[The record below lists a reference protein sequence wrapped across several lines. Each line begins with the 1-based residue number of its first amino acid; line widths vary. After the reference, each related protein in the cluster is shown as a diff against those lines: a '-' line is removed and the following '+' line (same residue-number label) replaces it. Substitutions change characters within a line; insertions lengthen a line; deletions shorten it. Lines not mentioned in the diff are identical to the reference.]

1 MSADQ
6 IAAEI
11 QSDADAMVEAA
22 KAHAALIA
30 KGDID
35 KLPRGK
41 AVIARMFGDVRA
53 SIVAEQA
60 KKHRGVGAALRG
72 WLRELEADV
81 AAVLA
86 LRVTMGCV
94 LQTYGTHSCTPPTFQ
109 RIATAI
115 GREWAMELKV
125 RAAARINP
133 VYYDGAVQR
142 LKDSNTTSQKHI
154 RMAMSRVVGNSL
166 DGVYDQDLTPT
177 EYMHLGKVGLQAC
190 MDAGLVDIH
199 RSTTRAGHLVE
210 YELTA
215 PIREFLLDEKAS
227 EWLAQP
233 VSLSMISPPLRWER
247 IVGGGFHTE
256 KRQLK
261 YPLIRVG
268 GRVRH
273 KHIREYRKAM
283 SADTMPNFFEPIN
296 YLQSIP
302 YSMSEDMYDTVKDI
316 WQEGGGV
323 LKVPK
328 KAPPV
333 KPVFPHAEGWNKEG
347 ASEADMEVFNRW
359 KRQTFNWHNDLREH
373 KSMAWEMHSFNKVVG
388 MARGKPVWNAMFA
401 DTRGR
406 LYYRGACSPQGS
418 DATKA
423 VVHFA
428 RKKPL
433 GRRGVYWLKVHIANC
448 FGFDKKKFKER
459 AAWTDQHWEHLLHGA
474 TDPSNSDVY
483 RANNDAPLMAVAAV
497 RELAAA
503 YASGNPET
511 FESGIIVH
519 MDATCSGLQHL
530 SAMLRDPVGGRY
542 VNLVPGGDEKADIYA
557 RVAHLAMMQIERDA
571 EGGHTCGMLWQALGV
586 SRKLA
591 KGPVMT
597 YVYGATLRSVAD
609 GIGDF
614 LDEQGYSAKDT
625 GVPFMK
631 MCMYLAKLLFKA
643 IEDTVPAAAALMRW
657 LKDVVRHHD
666 RTQPVVFTTPH
677 GLRVHHDYPDE
688 EQTRVRV
695 RSCGVEY
702 VVMYQQLETSKTTRM
717 QNAIAPNFVHAMDA
731 CHLSMTTQRM
741 AELDL
746 DMAVIHDS
754 FGTHPCDVDA
764 MHECIRAAFIELYSA
779 NDVLLNFAIDTGTSI
794 LAPTKGDLDL
804 STLMDSEFFFC

>member
-1 MSADQ
+1 MSAEQ

-11 QSDADAMVEAA
+11 RSDADAMVEAA

-41 AVIARMFGDVRA
+41 AVIARMFNGVRE
-53 SIVAEQA
+53 SIVTEQQ

-72 WLRELEADV
+72 WLRELDADV
-81 AAVLA
+81 AAVVA

-94 LQTYGTHSCTPPTFQ
+94 LQNYGAHNAAMPTFQ
-109 RIATAI
+109 RIATSI
-115 GREWAMELKV
+115 GREWSLELKV

-154 RMAMSRVVGNSL
+154 RMAMSRVIENSL
-166 DGVYDQDLTPT
+166 DGVYDSDLTAT

-190 MDAGLVDIH
+190 MEAGLVDIK
-199 RSTTRAGHLVE
+199 RSTSTKGHLVE
-210 YELTA
+210 YALTD
-215 PIREFLLDEKAS
+215 PIRDFLLDEKAS

-233 VSLSMISPPLRWER
+233 VSLSMVSPPLRWDR

-256 KRQLK
+256 ARQLK
-261 YPLIRVG
+261 YPLLRTHKRI
-268 GRVRH
+268 RH
-273 KHIREYRKAM
+273 KHLRAYRNAM
-283 SADTMPNFFEPIN
+283 SAETMPNFFEPIN

-302 YSMSEDMYDTVKDI
+302 YAMSEDVYGTVQQL
-316 WQEGGGV
+316 WAEGGGV
-323 LKVPK
+323 LKVPTKEAPK
-328 KAPPV
+328 KPE
-333 KPVFPHAEGWNKEG
+333 FPHSTEWSKEK
-347 ASEADMEVFNRW
+347 ATEDELDAFLRW
-359 KRQTFNWHNDLREH
+359 KRQTFNWHNALRDH
-373 KSMAWEMHSFNKVVG
+373 KAMAWEMHSFSKVVG

-423 VVHFA
+423 VVQFA
-428 RKKPL
+428 RKKAL

-448 FGFDKKKFKER
+448 FGFDKKRFKER
-459 AAWTDQHWEHLLHGA
+459 AAWTDTNWEFLLQGA
-474 TDPSNSDVY
+474 ADPANSDVY
-483 RANNDAPLMAVAAV
+483 RANTDAPLMAVAAV

-503 YASGNPET
+503 YSSGNPET

-530 SAMLRDPVGGRY
+530 SAMLRDSVGGQY
-542 VNLVPGGDEKADIYA
+542 VNLTAGGDEKADIYA
-557 RVAHLAMMQIERDA
+557 RVAQLAMMQIERDA
-571 EGGHTCGMLWQALGV
+571 AGGHACGQLWQALGV

-614 LDEQGYSAKDT
+614 LDEQGYSAKEA
-625 GVPFMK
+625 GVPFLK

-657 LKDVVRHHD
+657 LKEVVRQHD
-666 RTQPVVFTTPH
+666 RKAPVVFTTPH

-702 VVMYQQLETSKTTRM
+702 VVMHNQLETSKSTRM
-717 QNAIAPNFVHAMDA
+717 QNAIAPNFVHAMDG
-731 CHLSMTTQRM
+731 CHLSMTAQRM
-741 AELDL
+741 AELGL

-764 MHECIRAAFIELYSA
+764 MHQCIREAFVELYTEH
-779 NDVLLNFAIDTGTSI
+779 DTLLNFAVDTGTWVLRPSMG
-794 LAPTKGDLDL
+794 TLDL
-804 STLMDSEFFFC
+804 QAILDSEFFFC

>member
-41 AVIARMFGDVRA
+41 AVIARMFDDVRD
-53 SIVAEQA
+53 SIVAEQQ

-72 WLRELEADV
+72 WLRELDADV
-81 AAVLA
+81 AAVIA

-94 LQTYGTHSCTPPTFQ
+94 LQHYGAQRNSVPTFQ
-109 RIATAI
+109 RIATSI
-115 GREWAMELKV
+115 GREWALELKV

-133 VYYDGAVQR
+133 VYYDGAIQR
-142 LKDSNTTSQKHI
+142 LKDSNTTSQKHT
-154 RMAMSRVVGNSL
+154 RLAMSRVIENSL
-166 DGVYDQDLTPT
+166 DGVYDSDLTPT

-190 MDAGLVDIH
+190 MDAGLVDVQ
-199 RSTTRAGHLVE
+199 RSTSAKGHLVE
-210 YELTA
+210 YALTD
-215 PIREFLLDEKAS
+215 PIRDFLLDEKAS

-233 VSLSMISPPLRWER
+233 VSLTMVSPPLRWDR

-261 YPLIRVG
+261 FPLLRTHKRI
-268 GRVRH
+268 RH
-273 KHIREYRKAM
+273 KHLRAYRNAM
-283 SADTMPNFFEPIN
+283 SAETMPNFFEPIN

-302 YSMSEDMYDTVKDI
+302 YAMSDDMYETVHGVWAD
-316 WQEGGGV
+316 GGGV
-323 LKVPK
+323 LKIPPRT
-328 KAPPV
+328 PPV
-333 KPVFPHAEGWNKEG
+333 RPEFPHSTEWSKDKATETEL
-347 ASEADMEVFNRW
+347 EEFQRW
-359 KRQTFNWHNDLREH
+359 KRQTFNWHNAIREH
-373 KSMAWEMHSFNKVVG
+373 KAVSWEMHGFSKVVG
-388 MARGKPVWNAMFA
+388 MARGTPVWNAMFA

-406 LYYRGACSPQGS
+406 LYYRGACTPQGT

-423 VVHFA
+423 VVQFA
-428 RKKPL
+428 RKKAL

-448 FGFDKKKFKER
+448 FGFDKKRFKER
-459 AAWTDQHWEHLLHGA
+459 AAWTDEHWEHLAHGA
-474 TDPSNSDVY
+474 VDPANSDLY
-483 RANNDAPLMAVAAV
+483 RANTDAPLMAVAAV

-511 FESGIIVH
+511 FESGSIVH

-530 SAMLRDPVGGRY
+530 SAMLRDSVGGRY

-557 RVAHLAMMQIERDA
+557 RVAQLAMMQIERDA
-571 EGGHTCGMLWQALGV
+571 EGGHACGVLWKELGV

-614 LDEQGYSAKDT
+614 LDEQGYSSKET
-625 GVPFMK
+625 GVAYMK

-666 RTQPVVFTTPH
+666 RTAPVVFTTPH
-677 GLRVHHDYPDE
+677 GLHVHHDYPDE

-702 VVMYQQLETSKTTRM
+702 VVMHNQLDTSKATRM
-717 QNAIAPNFVHAMDA
+717 QNAIAPNFVHAMDG
-731 CHLSMTTQRM
+731 CHLSMTAQRM

-764 MHECIRAAFIELYSA
+764 MHECIRAAFIELYTD
-779 NDVLLNFAIDTGTSI
+779 NDVLLNFAIDTGTWV
-794 LAPTKGDLDL
+794 LRPLMGDLDL
-804 STLMDSEFFFC
+804 SSLMDSEFFFC

>member
-11 QSDADAMVEAA
+11 QSDADALVEAA

-41 AVIARMFGDVRA
+41 AVIARMFGDVRD
-53 SIVAEQA
+53 SIVAEQK

-72 WLRELEADV
+72 WLRELDADV

-94 LQTYGTHSCTPPTFQ
+94 LQHYGAQRTAVPTFQ
-109 RIATAI
+109 RIATSI
-115 GREWAMELKV
+115 GREWALELKV

-133 VYYDGAVQR
+133 VYYEGAVQR
-142 LKDSNTTSQKHI
+142 LKDSHTTSQKHT
-154 RMAMSRVVGNSL
+154 RLAMSRVIENSL
-166 DGVYDQDLTPT
+166 EGVYDSDLTPT

-190 MDAGLVDIH
+190 MDAGLVDVQ
-199 RSTTRAGHLVE
+199 RGTSAKGHHVE
-210 YELTA
+210 YVLTD
-215 PIREFLLDEKAS
+215 PIRDFLLDEKAA

-233 VSLSMISPPLRWER
+233 ISLSMVAPPLRWDR

-261 YPLIRVG
+261 FPLLRTHKRI
-268 GRVRH
+268 RH
-273 KHIREYRKAM
+273 KHLRAYRNAM
-283 SADTMPNFFEPIN
+283 SAETMPDFFEPIN

-302 YSMSEDMYDTVKDI
+302 YAMSDDMYTTVQGMWAD
-316 WQEGGGV
+316 GGGV
-323 LKVPK
+323 LKIPPKLPPK
-328 KAPPV
+328 KPE
-333 KPVFPHAEGWNKEG
+333 FPHGEEWSKDKATEE
-347 ASEADMEVFNRW
+347 ELETFQRW
-359 KRQTFNWHNDLREH
+359 KRHTFNWHNAIREH
-373 KSMAWEMHSFNKVVG
+373 KAVTWEMHGFAKVVG
-388 MARGKPVWNAMFA
+388 MARGSAVWNAMFA

-406 LYYRGACSPQGS
+406 LYYRGACSPQGT

-423 VVHFA
+423 VVQFA

-448 FGFDKKKFKER
+448 FGFDKKKFKQR
-459 AAWTDQHWEHLLHGA
+459 AAWTEDNWEFLLQGV
-474 TDPSNSDVY
+474 TDPANSDVY
-483 RANNDAPLMAVAAV
+483 RSNNDAPLMAVAAV

-511 FESGIIVH
+511 FESGLIIH

-530 SAMLRDPVGGRY
+530 SAMLRDAVGGRY
-542 VNLVPGGDEKADIYA
+542 VNLTAGGDEKADIYA
-557 RVAHLAMMQIERDA
+557 RVAQLAMMQIERDA
-571 EGGHTCGMLWQALGV
+571 EGGMAAAMLWKDLGV

-609 GIGDF
+609 GIGNF
-614 LDEQGYSAKDT
+614 LDEQGYSAKES
-625 GVPFMK
+625 GVAHMK

-657 LKDVVRHHD
+657 LKEVVRNHS
-666 RTQPVVFTTPH
+666 RTEPVVFTTPH
-677 GLRVHHDYPDE
+677 QLRVHHDYPDE

-702 VVMYQQLETSKTTRM
+702 VVMHNQLDTSKATRM
-717 QNAIAPNFVHAMDA
+717 QNAIAPNFVHAMDG
-731 CHLSMTTQRM
+731 CHLSMTAQRM
-741 AELDL
+741 ADLGL

-764 MHECIRAAFIELYSA
+764 MHECIRAAFIEMYTE
-779 NDVLLNFAIDTGTSI
+779 NDVLLNFAIDTGTWV
-794 LAPTKGDLDL
+794 LRPHMGDLDL
-804 STLMDSEFFFC
+804 RLLMDSEFFFC